1 MPSDNYLHR
10 VQTVRMSRREV
21 MRIAALAGTGLAGT
35 LLFGCGGEEETP
47 VAPTGSVA
55 PSGSF
60 DSDGVMVHYE
70 TFGEGKPIVLVHGF
84 AANLKVNWVATNWVE
99 TLQPVRRVI
108 ALDCRG
114 HGESDK
120 PHNPEAYGG
129 ENMSGDVLRLMDHL
143 HVAEADLFGYSM
155 GAGIAAYLLA
165 HHRDRFTSVV
175 MGGIGNIFQATRG
188 EGAQVI
194 ADALL
199 AEDPA
204 TITNPVAAAFR
215 AFAEL
220 NPDNDLRALAAC
232 ARRARQPM
240 DPADFA
246 GVDIPVLIVDG
257 EDDVLATNPEELAA
271 AIPGAR
277 LVMIPN
283 RDHLTVVP
291 DPRFKEE
298 VLAFLE
304 AQ

>member
-1 MPSDNYLHR
+1 MAPR
-10 VQTVRMSRREV
+10 GA
-21 MRIAALAGTGLAGT
+21 AAL
-35 LLFGCGGEEETP
+35 
-47 VAPTGSVA
+47 
-55 PSGSF
+55 SGSF
-60 DSDGVMVHYE
+60 DSNGVTIHYE
-70 TFGEGKPIVLVHGF
+70 TFGDGKPIVLVHGF
-84 AANLKVNWVATNWVE
+84 ASSVKGNWGATNWVE

-114 HGESDK
+114 HGESGK
-120 PHNPEAYGG
+120 PHDPEAYGG
-129 ENMSGDVLRLMDHL
+129 ENTSGDVLRLMDHL
-143 HVAEADLFGYSM
+143 NVAEADLFGYSM

-175 MGGIGNIFQATRG
+175 MGGIGNVFQSMRG
-188 EGAQVI
+188 EAAQVI
-194 ADALL
+194 NDALL
-199 AEDPA
+199 AEDPS

-215 AFAEL
+215 AFADL
-220 NPDNDLRALAAC
+220 NPSNDLKALAAC
-232 ARRARQPM
+232 AMRTRQPM

-246 GVDIPVLIVDG
+246 DVDIPVLIVDG

-277 LVMIPN
+277 LVMIPG

-298 VLAFLE
+298 VLAFLQ